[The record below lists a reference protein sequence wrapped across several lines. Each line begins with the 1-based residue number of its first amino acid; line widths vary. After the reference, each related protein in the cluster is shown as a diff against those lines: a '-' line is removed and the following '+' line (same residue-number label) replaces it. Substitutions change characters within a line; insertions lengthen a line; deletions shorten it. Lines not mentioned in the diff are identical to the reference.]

1 MMHFCILCVY
11 CNIHTVVHLTPS
23 KKSISVLDTGLIMF
37 RGEIFAYPLYLKQDL
52 GKKCKIEFV
61 CVNTTHTGVDT
72 KVSKALAH
80 RASTGQVQLA
90 RM

>member
-1 MMHFCILCVY
+1 M
-11 CNIHTVVHLTPS
+11 S
-23 KKSISVLDTGLIMF
+23 SIEVL
-37 RGEIFAYPLYLKQDL
+37 
-52 GKKCKIEFV
+52 KIKY
-61 CVNTTHTGVDT
+61 TGVDI

>member
-1 MMHFCILCVY
+1 MTAGIANTLLRRV
-11 CNIHTVVHLTPS
+11 LLRSQTP
-23 KKSISVLDTGLIMF
+23 
-37 RGEIFAYPLYLKQDL
+37 
-52 GKKCKIEFV
+52 
-61 CVNTTHTGVDT
+61 GVDT

>member
-1 MMHFCILCVY
+1 MCH
-11 CNIHTVVHLTPS
+11 
-23 KKSISVLDTGLIMF
+23 
-37 RGEIFAYPLYLKQDL
+37 IFALKRITADKRDWVGSDL
-52 GKKCKIEFV
+52 PHIA
-61 CVNTTHTGVDT
+61 HTGVDT